1 MSLNGLLKIVG
12 LKASINKGLKENI
25 KAAFLNAIPVQR
37 PLVKRLPNLDPY
49 WLAGFITGGSSG
61 CFFVNVFKATTNT
74 GFAVSLVFKI
84 TQHSYDAELIKSFI
98 PFFNSGLLIRRIWG
112 ALRSNKDYCD
122 FLVTTL
128 SDNYDKKIPFLKKYK
143 VEGVKAD
150 DFADFCKIAEIVR
163 AKGHLTPEGGLSGEI
178 LKLKDGM
185 NSKRLI

>member
-12 LKASINKGLKENI
+12 LKASINKGLKESI

-49 WLAGFITGGSSG
+49 WLAGFITGEGR
-61 CFFVNVFKATTNT
+61 FFVNVFKATTNT

-84 TQHSYDAELIKSFI
+84 TQHSRDAELIKSFI
-98 PFFNSGLLIRRIWG
+98 PFFNSGLRRG

-128 SDNYDKKIPFLKKYK
+128 SDNYDKIIPFLKN
-143 VEGVKAD
+143 
-150 DFADFCKIAEIVR
+150 I
-163 AKGHLTPEGGLSGEI
+163 
-178 LKLKDGM
+178 KLKV
-185 NSKRLI
+185 SRQRILQIFVK